1 MWLWLTKTL
10 GTEVA
15 REKKDTLLFHNGPSI
30 QGNISKKSTKAWRS
44 KLRKSNGNVYFPWT
58 QRLQYLLIKEYS
70 KNYRR
75 TPNMIKESSLVKGYW
90 SLWETPEATR
100 PTSWEKV

>member
-30 QGNISKKSTKAWRS
+30 QGTFPKKKY
-44 KLRKSNGNVYFPWT
+44 KSMAIQT
-58 QRLQYLLIKEYS
+58 Q
-70 KNYRR
+70 
-75 TPNMIKESSLVKGYW
+75 
-90 SLWETPEATR
+90 
-100 PTSWEKV
+100 EK